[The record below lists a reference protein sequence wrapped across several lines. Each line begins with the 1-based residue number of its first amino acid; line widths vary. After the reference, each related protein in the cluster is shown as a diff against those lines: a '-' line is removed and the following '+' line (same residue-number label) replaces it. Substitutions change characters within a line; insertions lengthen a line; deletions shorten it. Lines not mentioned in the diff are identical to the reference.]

1 MTFLRE
7 FDSGVRLTV
16 HAQPKASRTK
26 IVGVHGD
33 ALKIAVQAPPV
44 EGAANEALQDFLA
57 RVFQISKSSISLSSG
72 ASGRRKIFEIRGVS
86 LSMAAEII
94 EANYDRSHNL

>member
-1 MTFLRE
+1 MIFLRE
-7 FDSGVRLTV
+7 FESGVRLTV

-26 IVGVHGD
+26 VVGVHGD

-44 EGAANEALQDFLA
+44 EGAANEALQEFLA
-57 RVFQISKSSISLSSG
+57 KLFKVSKSSVDLSSG

-86 LSMAAEII
+86 LADAVKVI
-94 EANYDRSHNL
+94 EAEL